1 MPDQDNNVGKQYE
14 HLNPKHPAVEKFY
27 PILELLEDFNFKSR
41 NVIIHSDIKALSDNS
56 NITFL
61 YHSNHEG
68 HADYVIQQ
76 IELERAGIKL
86 PLVGARDKL
95 HDDLL
100 KNRSLKNRAALPIYE
115 HHSYNIPKGDG
126 RDILNKMIEIEKLL
140 LNEGSSILKYP
151 GGGISKNGRPREF
164 GRLSYKVPVDYLLSL
179 MEEAKENS
187 NIIVPNVYIIPSS
200 ISQEIVPDF
209 DYYGDEHASPNPDD
223 GRWKEIGNH
232 FLKGEKGDVNLAFNK
247 PILVNAYL
255 GKDMAQKDI
264 ENTLKEISWNSAMSS
279 IPLQSTDI
287 VALATVYSILG
298 ENVLL
303 AFSGNKGKTGEILV
317 SLPKETNGNFRENK
331 KNIYRNLI
339 QDTIYVS
346 KEDILN
352 SIEKLVYLAHKEK
365 VFLSDEARN
374 YSSDEMAQRVYYL
387 FSGKE
392 KNAFIEPKEGKH
404 YLTNNYDLIRGNL
417 YALLMYANRAM
428 FKIKHHMEHKKN
440 IKLT

>member
-1 MPDQDNNVGKQYE
+1 MPDQDNNTGKQYE
-14 HLNPKHPAVEKFY
+14 HLNSKHPSVEKLY
-27 PILELLEDFNFKSR
+27 PIFKLVEDLNFKSR
-41 NVIIHSDIKALSDNS
+41 NVIMHSDIKTLLGNDNV
-56 NITFL
+56 IFL

-68 HADYVIQQ
+68 HADYVIQE

-86 PLVGARDKL
+86 PLIGARDKL
-95 HDDLL
+95 RDDLL
-100 KNRSLKNRAALPIYE
+100 KNRSLKNRVALPIYE

-126 RDILNKMIEIEKLL
+126 RDILQKMVEIENLL
-140 LNEGSSILKYP
+140 LNDGISILKYP
-151 GGGISKNGRPREF
+151 GGGLSKNGRPREF
-164 GRLSYKVPVDYLLSL
+164 GRLSYKVPVEFLLSL
-179 MEEAKENS
+179 QKQGKNLPA
-187 NIIVPNVYIIPSS
+187 VYIIPSS

-209 DYYGDEHASPNPDD
+209 DYYGDEHASANPDD

-264 ENTLKEISWNSAMSS
+264 ENTLKEISWNCAILS

-298 ENVLL
+298 EDVL
-303 AFSGNKGKTGEILV
+303 FSFDGSGGKTGELLD
-317 SLPKETNGNFRENK
+317 SMPKETNGNFQENK
-331 KNIYRNLI
+331 KNIYSNIFSNTVEVNKTGVL
-339 QDTIYVS
+339 D
-346 KEDILN
+346 
-352 SIEKLVYLAHKEK
+352 SIENLANFADKSK
-365 VFLSDEARN
+365 ILMSPEAKN
-374 YSSDEMAQRVYYL
+374 YSSDEMAQRIYYL
-387 FSGKE
+387 FSGRE
-392 KNAFIEPKEGKH
+392 KNAFIEPKEEKH
-404 YLTNNYDLIRGNL
+404 YLTNNYDIVRGNF